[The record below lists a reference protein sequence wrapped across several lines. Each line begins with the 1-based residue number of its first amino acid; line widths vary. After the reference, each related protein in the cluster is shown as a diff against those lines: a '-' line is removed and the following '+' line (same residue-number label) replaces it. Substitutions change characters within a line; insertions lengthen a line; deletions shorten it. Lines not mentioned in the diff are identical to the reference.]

1 MAAALQSF
9 RDAQKTLKSQF
20 DSISPKGVTVKF
32 SSVTCSSMDIVK
44 CIMQITSP
52 MWHYINPHCEP
63 Q

>member
-9 RDAQKTLKSQF
+9 RDAQKTLKSLL
-20 DSISPKGVTVKF
+20 DGISQKGITVKF
-32 SSVTCSSMDIVK
+32 ASVTCSSTDIVK

-63 Q
+63 L

>member
-20 DSISPKGVTVKF
+20 DSLSLKGVTVKF
-32 SSVTCSSMDIVK
+32 ASVTCMDIVK

>member
-9 RDAQKTLKSQF
+9 RDAQKTLKSLL
-20 DSISPKGVTVKF
+20 DGISRKGVTVKF
-32 SSVTCSSMDIVK
+32 ASVTCSSMDIVK

-63 Q
+63 L